1 MRGCILSEKVQR
13 LKPETV
19 VFPAWKEGLDFGE
32 IDVPFEM
39 LEILEIVFGER
50 G

>member
-1 MRGCILSEKVQR
+1 MRGRMLRKQVQR

-19 VFPAWKEGLDFGE
+19 VFPAWKEGFDLGE
-32 IDVPFEM
+32 VDVPFEM
-39 LEILEIVFGER
+39 LEILKTVFGER